1 MIFLHIHSQSHTV
14 TEHTWTHVVDNVEC
28 CTTDIAVSPFVFV
41 FGMLSAKWSFMWNW
55 GTRIVACVSLWMCG
69 EAKNQCTTLLFF
81 FFFFFLNFWLIDFI
95 YYSLWTQ
102 IYNPFAVFECYLLTC
117 WNALN
122 KEKWNEKC
130 VYLVASSL
138 LAFGRYMRKYS
149 YTVLW
154 DAFIAHELWSEYI
167 PNPHWLHLKLDSI
180 AKTVFAYSCLM
191 SIIFHLRVIFSC
203 CWVLDLFVC
212 WPMFIYVPM

>member
-1 MIFLHIHSQSHTV
+1 MSSAALPISLCRRSFLYSVCSAPNDRLCDTEEHVLWLVSHY
-14 TEHTWTHVVDNVEC
+14 ECVERQR
-28 CTTDIAVSPFVFV
+28 TSV
-41 FGMLSAKWSFMWNW
+41 
-55 GTRIVACVSLWMCG
+55 R
-69 EAKNQCTTLLFF
+69 LFYS
-81 FFFFFLNFWLIDFI
+81 FFFFFLNFRLIDFI

-191 SIIFHLRVIFSC
+191 SIIFHLRVILSC

-212 WPMFIYVPM
+212 WPMFIYIPM